1 MLGDHLLGLYE
12 KALPPEM
19 DWRERLG
26 AAREL
31 GFDFLE
37 ISIDEKD
44 ERLARLD
51 WPASERR
58 ALHEAIRETGVPIQ
72 SMCLSGHRR
81 FPYGSADPAVR
92 RRAHEI
98 MEQAVLFAREFGI
111 RVIQLAGYDV
121 YYEPSTPESLRLFEE
136 GLRAACGIAEKYQ
149 VMLAMEIMDTE
160 LMSSITRYKKYKALL
175 PSPWFTVYPDL
186 GNLSAWGNDTLG
198 EIDLGTGE
206 IVGVH
211 VKDTLAV
218 TPDFPGKF
226 KCVPF
231 GTGCVDFPG
240 CFRRLEENGYKG
252 PYMMEMWYAPGQD
265 WRREIADAKGYI
277 EDCFARGT
285 GGKE

>member
-1 MLGDHLLGLYE
+1 MKKILAILLLAALALSFAACGQE
-12 KALPPEM
+12 KVPAPE
-19 DWRERLG
+19 
-26 AAREL
+26 AA
-31 GFDFLE
+31 
-37 ISIDEKD
+37 
-44 ERLARLD
+44 
-51 WPASERR
+51 PA
-58 ALHEAIRETGVPIQ
+58 AET
-72 SMCLSGHRR
+72 
-81 FPYGSADPAVR
+81 AA
-92 RRAHEI
+92 
-98 MEQAVLFAREFGI
+98 
-111 RVIQLAGYDV
+111 
-121 YYEPSTPESLRLFEE
+121 PESLRLFEE
-136 GLRAACGIAEKYQ
+136 GLRSACELAEKYQ

-160 LMSSITRYKKYKALL
+160 LMSSIPRYKKYKALL

-231 GTGCVDFPG
+231 GSGCVDFPA

-265 WRREIADAKGYI
+265 WRWEITDAKRYI